1 MAHMGNLDDPKHLYV
16 YGDGIS
22 WNSDSSLCWPHASK
36 AKISNPQQNNIPGNI
51 DLKALE
57 RYRAPTQ

>member
-1 MAHMGNLDDPKHLYV
+1 MAHMGNLHDPKHLYV

-22 WNSDSSLCWPHASK
+22 WNSDSSLCWPHASM
-36 AKISNPQQNNIPGNI
+36 ANISKLQQNNIPGSI

-57 RYRAPTQ
+57 RSREPIK